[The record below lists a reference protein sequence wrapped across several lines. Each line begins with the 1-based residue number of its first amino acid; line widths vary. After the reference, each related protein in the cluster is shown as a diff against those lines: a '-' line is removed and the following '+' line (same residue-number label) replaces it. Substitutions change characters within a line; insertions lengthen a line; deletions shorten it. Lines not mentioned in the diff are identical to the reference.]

1 MANTITKYEEFI
13 FEADSPSTVLSAAK
27 LELDKA
33 ENLNVFLKDKYN
45 SKLRAAGTD
54 KAKKIQAE
62 IEYLTSRID
71 YFQKMVPALTK
82 VKSAIDGKLS
92 EVKERRIIGYDDFLF
107 EEESAASLVS
117 AARLEQSKINDE
129 YRPIWKKYREDE
141 AAAAGDEQKKLKLES
156 EYVAKRAEYYQKMVQ
171 ATTKIKTALEAEL
184 SELSQA

>member
-1 MANTITKYEEFI
+1 MR
-13 FEADSPSTVLSAAK
+13 L
-27 LELDKA
+27 
-33 ENLNVFLKDKYN
+33 
-45 SKLRAAGTD
+45 
-54 KAKKIQAE
+54 
-62 IEYLTSRID
+62 
-71 YFQKMVPALTK
+71 
-82 VKSAIDGKLS
+82 
-92 EVKERRIIGYDDFLF
+92 VKERRIIGYEDFLF

-171 ATTKIKTALEAEL
+171 STTKIKTALEAEL

>member
-1 MANTITKYEEFI
+1 MSNFIIKYEDFL
-13 FEADSPSTVLSAAK
+13 FEADSPSTVLSAAR

-33 ENLNVFLKDKYN
+33 ENLNVFLKDKYD

-92 EVKERRIIGYDDFLF
+92 EVKEKRIIGYENFLL
-107 EEESAASLVS
+107 EEESASSLVS
-117 AARLEQSKINDE
+117 SAKLEQSKINDE
-129 YRPIWKKYREDE
+129 YRPVWKKYREDQ
-141 AAAAGDEQKKLKLES
+141 AAAAGDEAKKLKLES
-156 EYVAKRAEYYQKMVQ
+156 EYVAKRAEYYQKMTQ
-171 ATTKIKTALEAEL
+171 ATSKVKTALEAEL